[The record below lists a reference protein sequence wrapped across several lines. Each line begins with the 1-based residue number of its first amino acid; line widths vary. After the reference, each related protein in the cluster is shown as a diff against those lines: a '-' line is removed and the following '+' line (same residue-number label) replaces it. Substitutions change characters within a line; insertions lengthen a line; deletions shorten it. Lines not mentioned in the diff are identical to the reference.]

1 MAIITITGTIERE
14 AAGIVLPHEHVFIDL
29 TNQYRQFP
37 EATKSS
43 WSRDKVGLDNR
54 DILSRNPLALRDN
67 LILDDIDCAEREVLE
82 FKRAGGGTIVDASSR
97 GLGRDPIALRGVA
110 LSVGIN
116 LIAGSAYYYRD
127 THPEGMSDKTA
138 EEIRDEI
145 VHEVTV
151 GIDETGVRAGVIGE
165 IGISERMHPDE
176 EKVLV
181 GAAQAQA
188 QTGLGMHIHIFPW
201 NPRGFPLGLEAL
213 RIVAANGAI
222 LEKVAI
228 NHVDVA
234 LDFSVEYIEQIVS
247 EYNAFVEFDNFGHEF
262 YVDKRSRKFLPGP
275 FATDVQRIQAIV
287 QLLDMGYLCNI
298 LISSDI
304 CHKSL
309 LHRYGGWGY
318 DHVITNV
325 IPMLREYG
333 LSPEQI
339 RTIVAENPQR
349 FLDTDR
355 IM

>member
-1 MAIITITGTIERE
+1 MAIVTVTGTIERE

-29 TNQYRQFP
+29 TNQYRQSP

-43 WSRDKVGLDNR
+43 WSYDKVGLENR

-67 LILDDIDCAEREVLE
+67 LIIDDIDCAEREVLE

-97 GLGRDPIALRGVA
+97 GLGRDPVALRAVA

-127 THPEGMSDKTA
+127 THPEDMSRKTA
-138 EEIRDEI
+138 QEIRDEI
-145 VHEVTV
+145 VQEVTV
-151 GIDETGVRAGVIGE
+151 GIDDTGVRAGVIGE

-201 NPRGFPLGLEAL
+201 NPQGFPLGLDAL

-222 LEKVAI
+222 MEKVAI
-228 NHVDVA
+228 NHVGVA
-234 LDFSVEYIEQIVS
+234 LDFSIEYIKQIVS
-247 EYNAFVEFDNFGHEF
+247 EYHALVEFDNFGHEF

-287 QLLDMGYLCNI
+287 QLLNMGYLGNI

-333 LSPEQI
+333 LSSEQI
-339 RTIVAENPQR
+339 QMIVVDNPQR
-349 FLDTDR
+349 FLDSKES
-355 IM
+355 

>member
-1 MAIITITGTIERE
+1 MAIITVTGTIEKE
-14 AAGIVLPHEHVFIDL
+14 AGGIVLPHEHVFIDL

-43 WSRDKVGLDNR
+43 WSYEKVGLNNR

-67 LILDDIDCAEREVLE
+67 LIIDDIDCAEREVLE
-82 FKRAGGGTIVDASSR
+82 FKRAGGGTIADVSSR
-97 GLGRDPIALRGVA
+97 GLGRDPVALRGVA
-110 LSVGIN
+110 LSVGMN
-116 LIAGSAYYYRD
+116 LVAGSAYYYQD
-127 THPEGMSDKTA
+127 THPEDMSAKTA

-145 VHEVTV
+145 VEEVTV
-151 GIDETGVRAGVIGE
+151 GIDDTGVRAGVIGE
-165 IGISERMHPDE
+165 IGISEKMHADE
-176 EKVLV
+176 EKVLA

-188 QTGLGMHIHIFPW
+188 QTGLGMHVHIFPW
-201 NPRGFPLGLEAL
+201 NPEGFPLGLEAL
-213 RIVAANGAI
+213 KILAANGAI

-234 LDFSVEYIEQIVS
+234 MDFSIEYIKQIVT
-247 EYNAFVEFDNFGHEF
+247 EYQTFVEFDNFGHEF
-262 YVDKRSRKFLPGP
+262 YIDKRSRKFLPGP
-275 FATDVQRIQAIV
+275 FATDVQRILAIV
-287 QLLDMGYLCNI
+287 QLLDLGYLRNI

-333 LSPEQI
+333 LSSEQI
-339 RTIVAENPQR
+339 RTIVEENPQR
-349 FLDTDR
+349 FLDTDKL
-355 IM
+355 